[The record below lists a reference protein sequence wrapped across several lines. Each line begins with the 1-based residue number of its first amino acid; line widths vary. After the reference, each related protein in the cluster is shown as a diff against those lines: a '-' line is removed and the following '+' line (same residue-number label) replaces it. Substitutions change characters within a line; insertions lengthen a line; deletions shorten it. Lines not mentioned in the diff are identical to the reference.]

1 MKPAKASQ
9 TRDID
14 HYDALAAV
22 RDCFFGLRCAIKG
35 ADISSHADRNGLLQL
50 AEDFTAALKEVC
62 DSFARDR
69 AIRTTDTSA
78 KES

>member
-1 MKPAKASQ
+1 MKPAEASP
-9 TRDID
+9 TSDID

-22 RDCFFGLRCAIKG
+22 RDRFLGFRCAIKG
-35 ADISSHADRNGLLQL
+35 AEISSHADRNGLLQL

-69 AIRTTDTSA
+69 AIRTTGTAA
-78 KES
+78 KE